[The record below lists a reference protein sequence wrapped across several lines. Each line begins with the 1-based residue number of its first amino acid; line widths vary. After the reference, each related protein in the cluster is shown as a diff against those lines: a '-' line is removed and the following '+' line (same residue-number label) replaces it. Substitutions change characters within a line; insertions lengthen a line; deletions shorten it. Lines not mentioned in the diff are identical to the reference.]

1 MVEYILG
8 RGGGGGLQM
17 ERGNEE
23 GIHNTAKC
31 REQAEARP
39 HHTAADDH

>member
-1 MVEYILG
+1 
-8 RGGGGGLQM
+8 M

-31 REQAEARP
+31 REQAEATP